1 MRKKTG
7 FEGCRFLRTFLQKLI
22 LFIFFWL
29 VHSLQVLSPLI
40 KAEPGSTAVRVPS
53 PHHGPTGH
61 SQKFILPPLIT
72 IPYIIILNSQGG
84 LVKKKNLFGETEM
97 IVGLLEQLGYTS
109 NDLNIP
115 FLMSSKSWFP
125 LCVSCFFRPLTSD
138 QS

>member
-7 FEGCRFLRTFLQKLI
+7 FEGCRFFENFSSETDSFH
-22 LFIFFWL
+22 FFWL

-72 IPYIIILNSQGG
+72 IPYHHFKLPRG
-84 LVKKKNLFGETEM
+84 LVKKKKTYLAR
-97 IVGLLEQLGYTS
+97 L
-109 NDLNIP
+109 
-115 FLMSSKSWFP
+115 K
-125 LCVSCFFRPLTSD
+125 
-138 QS
+138 